1 MENISKKKKKL
12 LATLN
17 HLISRVFFLGLNF
30 FNFLTGCDTQ
40 CSKNLNKVQLLGEVV
55 LHGVSQKALNNERFF
70 LNICFKRTE
79 AHRATTCTHFCY
91 CTIFP
96 LLEHH
101 ALWVRL
107 SKKFSSITNYFY
119 QFNPLCV
126 FFLLFWFVNLSFFNH
141 HASNPLF
148 CYILITLIYTNLFFS
163 FSLSPL
169 EQSSSF
175 WF

>member
-1 MENISKKKKKL
+1 MEKSSTKSKKFMKYGIFSIFESKNNIWKIFQKRKKKL

-119 QFNPLCV
+119 
-126 FFLLFWFVNLSFFNH
+126 
-141 HASNPLF
+141 
-148 CYILITLIYTNLFFS
+148 
-163 FSLSPL
+163 
-169 EQSSSF
+169 
-175 WF
+175 